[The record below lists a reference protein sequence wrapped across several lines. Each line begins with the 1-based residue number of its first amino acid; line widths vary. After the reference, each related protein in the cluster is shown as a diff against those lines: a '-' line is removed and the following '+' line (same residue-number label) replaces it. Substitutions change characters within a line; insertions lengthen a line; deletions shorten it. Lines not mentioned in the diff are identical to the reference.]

1 MAAPVK
7 PKLPKGRHASQIKR
21 QRQTV
26 KRTVRNTLIR
36 SEVRTSI
43 KKVREALAK
52 KDVKL
57 AKEALTDAI
66 RKIKKAVSKGVFHAN
81 NGSRKV
87 SRLSKLF
94 STLSK

>member
-21 QRQTV
+21 QRQTL
-26 KRTVRNTLIR
+26 KRTKRNILIR

-52 KDVKL
+52 KDPKQ
-57 AKEALTDAI
+57 AKEALIEAV

-87 SRLSKLF
+87 SRLSKLV
-94 STLSK
+94 TALSK

>member
-1 MAAPVK
+1 MAAPAK

-21 QRQTV
+21 QRQTL
-26 KRTVRNTLIR
+26 KRTARNTLIR

-52 KDVKL
+52 KDPKL
-57 AKEALTDAI
+57 AKEALTLAI
-66 RKIKKAVSKGVFHAN
+66 RNIKKAVSKGVFHPN

-87 SRLSKLF
+87 SRLSKLV
-94 STLSK
+94 TALSR